1 MLGTSREVEKLASNA
16 NDWLEETRHTG
27 GRTKETAMDL
37 QSEMLGYKMLL
48 NSQIFYRINNII

>member
-1 MLGTSREVEKLASNA
+1 M
-16 NDWLEETRHTG
+16 G